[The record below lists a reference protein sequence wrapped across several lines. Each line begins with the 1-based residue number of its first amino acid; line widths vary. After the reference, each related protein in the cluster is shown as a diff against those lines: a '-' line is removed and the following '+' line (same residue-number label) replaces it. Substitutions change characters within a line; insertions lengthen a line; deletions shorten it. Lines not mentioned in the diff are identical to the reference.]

1 MTKRN
6 YRTALVCALLGGTV
20 IAAKIVQKKHPNFIL
35 VPAQVITYA
44 RVKAKKVPATR
55 YLKC

>member
-35 VPAQVITYA
+35 VPPAQVNTYA
-44 RVKAKKVPATR
+44 RV
-55 YLKC
+55 